1 MQTPVRDT
9 ERTPDGEPPAPE
21 EHEEREE
28 QKEHETRPD
37 PARRKRRGPGP
48 FLLLVLP
55 TLTVLLA
62 AAVFLVATD
71 RLSGLL
77 GGDDGDAAPAPQ
89 AVTDRV
95 DPSLLPWLRK
105 AADQCDT
112 LRPSVLAAQIDLLS
126 GWSNDGAALSGP
138 SGLAGFTPAQWRE
151 WGEDANGNGTSS
163 PKDPADALVAL
174 GRWDCALAERMT
186 ESRTR
191 GTVNGDLLDLTLAAY
206 DQDEA
211 AVTKAGRVPEPALP
225 YVRKIKQLARQYA
238 QFDTAPSP
246 LPDAG
251 APPRDG
257 YLRRPL
263 LTTTL
268 SSAFGTRQHPLS
280 GVTKLH
286 TGVDFPAPQ
295 GTPVTA
301 AGPGTVTF
309 AGLTQ
314 AYGNRVVI
322 DHGKAN
328 GKRLQTTYSHLSA
341 LNTTQGST
349 VIPGTTLGWVGSTGL
364 STGPHLH
371 FEVMVEG
378 QYTDPMPWLEGGG

>member
-1 MQTPVRDT
+1 METPLRDT
-9 ERTPDGEPPAPE
+9 ERTPDAEPPAPE
-21 EHEEREE
+21 ELEE
-28 QKEHETRPD
+28 QETRPD
-37 PARRKRRGPGP
+37 PARQKRRGPGP

-62 AAVFLVATD
+62 GAVFLVATD

-77 GGDDGDAAPAPQ
+77 GGDDGDPAPAPQ

-105 AADQCDT
+105 AADRCDT
-112 LRPSVLAAQIDLLS
+112 LRPSVLAAQIDLRS

-138 SGLAGFTPAQWRE
+138 SGLAGFTPAQWRT
-151 WGEDANGNGTSS
+151 WGEDANGNGTSA
-163 PKDPADALVAL
+163 PKDPADAIMAL

-206 DQDEA
+206 DQDET
-211 AVTKAGRVPEPALP
+211 AVTKAGRVPPKALP
-225 YVRKIKQLARQYA
+225 YVRKAKQLARQYA
-238 QFDTAPSP
+238 QFDTAPAP
-246 LPDAG
+246 LPG
-251 APPRDG
+251 AEGPPRDG
-257 YLRRPL
+257 YLHRPL
-263 LTTTL
+263 RTTTL
-268 SSAFGTRQHPLS
+268 SSPFGTRQHPLS

-301 AGPGTVTF
+301 TAPGTVVF
-309 AGLTQ
+309 AGLTR
-314 AYGNRVVI
+314 AYGNRVVV
-322 DHGKAN
+322 DHGEAD
-328 GKRLQTTYSHLSA
+328 GRRLQTTYSHLSA

-349 VIPGTTLGWVGSTGL
+349 VTPGTTLGWVGSTGL

-371 FEVMVEG
+371 FEVMVDG
-378 QYTDPMPWLEGGG
+378 HYTDPVPWLDGAG

>member
-1 MQTPVRDT
+1 METPLRDT
-9 ERTPDGEPPAPE
+9 GRTPDPGTDTDTEPPAPE
-21 EHEEREE
+21 EQEP
-28 QKEHETRPD
+28 RPD

-62 AAVFLVATD
+62 GLVFLVATD

-77 GGDDGDAAPAPQ
+77 GGDEGDPAPAPQ

-105 AADQCDT
+105 AADRCDT
-112 LRPSVLAAQIDLLS
+112 LRPSVLAAQIDLRS

-151 WGEDANGNGTSS
+151 WGEDANDNGTST
-163 PKDPADALVAL
+163 PKDPADAIMAL
-174 GRWDCALAERMT
+174 GGWDCALAERMT
-186 ESRTR
+186 ELRTR
-191 GTVNGDLLDLTLAAY
+191 GTLNGDLLDLTLAAY
-206 DQDEA
+206 DQDED
-211 AVTKAGRVPEPALP
+211 AVTKAGRVPKTALP
-225 YVRKIKQLARQYA
+225 YVRKAKQLARQYA

-246 LPDAG
+246 LPGAG

-257 YLRRPL
+257 YLHRPL
-263 LTTTL
+263 RTTTL
-268 SSAFGTRQHPLS
+268 SSAFGTREHPLS

-301 AGPGTVTF
+301 AGPGTVVF

-314 AYGNRVVI
+314 AYGNRVVV
-322 DHGKAN
+322 DHGQAD
-328 GKRLQTTYSHLSA
+328 GQRLQTTYSHLSA

-349 VIPGTTLGWVGSTGL
+349 VVPGTTLGWVGSTGL

-371 FEVMVEG
+371 FEVMLDG
-378 QYTDPMPWLEGGG
+378 HYTDPVPWLDGGG